1 MLNLPILSRLNLH
14 MHLQAAETKI
24 ILHRGQVRDAPFAKN
39 RVFSAACAG
48 LIPVLFS
55 DKDFAFNR
63 LEVFIQADVD
73 QAGIG

>member
-1 MLNLPILSRLNLH
+1 

-24 ILHRGQVRDAPFAKN
+24 ILHMAPVSDAPFAKIIASSPLP
-39 RVFSAACAG
+39 VQD
-48 LIPVLFS
+48 LIPALFS
-55 DKDFAFNR
+55 DKDLAFNR